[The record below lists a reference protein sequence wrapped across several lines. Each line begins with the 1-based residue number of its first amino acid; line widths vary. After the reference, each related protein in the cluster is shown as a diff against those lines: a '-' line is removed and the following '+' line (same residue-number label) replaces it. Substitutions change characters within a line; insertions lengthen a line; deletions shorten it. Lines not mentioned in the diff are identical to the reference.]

1 MDNCI
6 VILFFTFLN
15 ENCELK
21 LYIKKNFN
29 QNFKWGNNSKVNT
42 IYIQWINTLAVNRST
57 SVGNGGTLTRLPY
70 QE

>member
-21 LYIKKNFN
+21 LYIKIIFN